1 MKPKSS
7 TGSGAEEAKKVS
19 LFCNHLTNAVAPA
32 VSIEDDLRVRCL
44 L

>member
-7 TGSGAEEAKKVS
+7 TGSGAEEGKKVI

-32 VSIEDDLRVRCL
+32 SIEDDLRVRCL

>member
-19 LFCNHLTNAVAPA
+19 LFCNHLTNAEEPA
-32 VSIEDDLRVRCL
+32 SIEDDLRVRCL